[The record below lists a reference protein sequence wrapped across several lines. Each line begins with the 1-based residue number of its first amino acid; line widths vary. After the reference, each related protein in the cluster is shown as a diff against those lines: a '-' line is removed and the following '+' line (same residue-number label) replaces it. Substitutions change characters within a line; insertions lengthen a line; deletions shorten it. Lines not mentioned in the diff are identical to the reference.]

1 MINCMN
7 EVKAHSHLSASSAHR
22 WFNCPG
28 SVGLSKLMPPQP
40 SSPYAEEGTLAH
52 SWLEYKLHKS
62 LLAKEIEKPAGELT
76 EEMEEAIDVAVN
88 YIGDKFMFAT
98 ENNILIEG
106 RFDLSYIHDGM
117 FGTADF
123 SGITPEGDLYVI
135 DYKHGKGVVVD
146 IEDNK
151 QLLFYA
157 VGAVNHF
164 DVAPD
169 TKVTMVIIQPR
180 AMGQAVKEWCL
191 TAGEIHDWTNILME
205 KAKEADQDNA
215 TLSPGKW
222 CKWCPAQSRCPAMA
236 KDMFGSVAKISIAD
250 IKKRELPKVELL
262 TKEEL
267 INIIDN
273 KEIIESWLE
282 ACYGYLQGAAIA
294 GETVPGY
301 KLVERK
307 GHRKWSN
314 PDEVIK
320 EFSSLGEELY
330 VQKPKE
336 LKSPAQLE
344 KLKGIDKKSIASLA
358 FTPTLGLTL
367 VSEEDKRDAV
377 AGVNADQM
385 FLKC

>member
-1 MINCMN
+1 MKEPEI
-7 EVKAHSHLSASSAHR
+7 KAHSHLSASSAHR

-52 SWLEYKLHKS
+52 AWLEYKLHKS

-76 EEMEEAIDVAVN
+76 DEMEEAIDVAVN

-98 ENNILIEG
+98 EESVLIEG
-106 RFDLSYIHDGM
+106 RFDLSYIHEGM

-123 SGITPEGDLYVI
+123 SGLTPEGDLYVV

-164 DVAPD
+164 DVAAD
-169 TKVTMVIIQPR
+169 VKVTMVIIQPR
-180 AMGQAVKEWCL
+180 AMGKAIKEWTI
-191 TAGEIHDWTNILME
+191 TAGEIHDWTNILIE

-215 TLSPGKW
+215 PLKAGQW
-222 CKWCPAQSRCPAMA
+222 CKWCPAQSKCPAMA
-236 KDMFGSVAKISIAD
+236 KDMFSSVARIPVSE
-250 IKKRELPKVELL
+250 IKRRELPKPELL
-262 TKEEL
+262 SKEDL
-267 INIIDN
+267 INIIGKKD
-273 KEIIESWLE
+273 IIESWLE
-282 ACYGYLQGAAIA
+282 ACYGYLQGAAVA
-294 GETVPGY
+294 GETIPGY
-301 KLVERK
+301 KLVQRT

-314 PDEVIK
+314 NEEVIK
-320 EFSSLGEELY
+320 EFGSLGDDIY
-330 VQKPKE
+330 VIKPKE

-344 KLKGIDKKSIASLA
+344 KLKGIDKKSIAALA
-358 FTPTLGLTL
+358 FTPNLGVTL
-367 VSEEDKRDAV
+367 VPEEDKREAV
-377 AGVNADQM
+377 AGVSADQM
-385 FLKC
+385 FSKC

>member
-1 MINCMN
+1 MQE

-52 SWLEYKLHKS
+52 AWLEYKLHKS

-76 EEMEEAIDVAVN
+76 DEMEEAIDVAVN

-98 ENNILIEG
+98 EESVLIEG
-106 RFDLSYIHDGM
+106 RFDLSYIHEGM

-123 SGITPEGDLYVI
+123 SGLTPEGDLYVV

-164 DVAPD
+164 DVAAD
-169 TKVTMVIIQPR
+169 VKVTMVIIQPR
-180 AMGQAVKEWCL
+180 AMGKAIKEWTI
-191 TAGEIHDWTNILME
+191 TAGEIHDWTNILIE

-215 TLSPGKW
+215 PLKAGQW
-222 CKWCPAQSRCPAMA
+222 CKWCPAQSKCPAMA
-236 KDMFGSVAKISIAD
+236 KDMFSSVAKIPVSE
-250 IKKRELPKVELL
+250 IKRRELPKPELL
-262 TKEEL
+262 SKEDL
-267 INIIDN
+267 INIID
-273 KEIIESWLE
+273 KKDIIESWLE
-282 ACYGYLQGAAIA
+282 ACYGYLQGAAVA
-294 GETVPGY
+294 GETIPGY
-301 KLVERK
+301 KLVQRT

-314 PDEVIK
+314 NEEVIK
-320 EFSSLGEELY
+320 EFGSLGDDIY
-330 VQKPKE
+330 VIKPKE

-344 KLKGIDKKSIASLA
+344 KLKGIDKKSIAALA
-358 FTPTLGLTL
+358 FTPNLGVTL
-367 VSEEDKRDAV
+367 VPEEDKRAAV
-377 AGVNADQM
+377 AGVSADQM
-385 FLKC
+385 FSKC

>member
-1 MINCMN
+1 MKEPEI
-7 EVKAHSHLSASSAHR
+7 KAHSHLSASSAHR

-52 SWLEYKLHKS
+52 AWLEYKLHKS

-76 EEMEEAIDVAVN
+76 DEMEEAIDVAVN

-98 ENNILIEG
+98 EESVLIEG
-106 RFDLSYIHDGM
+106 RFDLSYIHEGM

-123 SGITPEGDLYVI
+123 SGLTPEGDLYVV

-164 DVAPD
+164 DVAAD
-169 TKVTMVIIQPR
+169 VKVTMVIIQPR
-180 AMGQAVKEWCL
+180 AMGKAIKEWTI
-191 TAGEIHDWTNILME
+191 TAGEIHDWTNILIE

-215 TLSPGKW
+215 PLKAGQW
-222 CKWCPAQSRCPAMA
+222 CKWCPAQSKCPAMA
-236 KDMFGSVAKISIAD
+236 KDMFSSVARIPVSE
-250 IKKRELPKVELL
+250 IKRRELPKPELL
-262 TKEEL
+262 SKEDL
-267 INIIDN
+267 INIIGKKD
-273 KEIIESWLE
+273 IIESWLE
-282 ACYGYLQGAAIA
+282 ACYGYLQSAAIA
-294 GETVPGY
+294 GESIPGY
-301 KLVERK
+301 KLVRRT

-314 PDEVIK
+314 NEEVIK
-320 EFSSLGEELY
+320 EFGSLGDDIY
-330 VQKPKE
+330 VIKPKE

-344 KLKGIDKKSIASLA
+344 KLKGIDKKSIAALA
-358 FTPTLGLTL
+358 FTPNLGVTL
-367 VSEEDKRDAV
+367 VPEEDKREAV
-377 AGVNADQM
+377 AGVSADQM

>member
-1 MINCMN
+1 MQE

-52 SWLEYKLHKS
+52 AWLEYKLHKS

-76 EEMEEAIDVAVN
+76 DEMEEAIDVAVN

-98 ENNILIEG
+98 EESVLIEG
-106 RFDLSYIHDGM
+106 RFDLSYIHEGM

-123 SGITPEGDLYVI
+123 SGLTPEGDLYVV

-164 DVAPD
+164 DVAAD
-169 TKVTMVIIQPR
+169 VKVTMVIIQPR
-180 AMGQAVKEWCL
+180 AMGKAIKEWTI
-191 TAGEIHDWTNILME
+191 TAGEIHDWTNILIE

-215 TLSPGKW
+215 PLKAGQW
-222 CKWCPAQSRCPAMA
+222 CKWCPAQSKCPAMA
-236 KDMFGSVAKISIAD
+236 KDMFSSVAKIPVSE
-250 IKKRELPKVELL
+250 IKRRELPKPELL
-262 TKEEL
+262 SKEDL
-267 INIIDN
+267 INIIGKKD
-273 KEIIESWLE
+273 IIESWLE
-282 ACYGYLQGAAIA
+282 ACYGYLQGAAVA
-294 GETVPGY
+294 GETIPGY
-301 KLVERK
+301 KLVQRT

-314 PDEVIK
+314 NEEVIK
-320 EFSSLGEELY
+320 EFGSLGDDIY
-330 VQKPKE
+330 VIKPKE

-344 KLKGIDKKSIASLA
+344 KLKGIDKKSIAALA
-358 FTPTLGLTL
+358 FTPNLGVTL
-367 VSEEDKRDAV
+367 VPEEDKREAV
-377 AGVNADQM
+377 AGVSADQM